1 MVFLKILLGI
11 VLFCVLIGAIPLRV
25 RIRLEDEF
33 TVLAGIGPLVLFRTP
48 AKKKPVNLR
57 DFTYKKHQKRLQKER
72 AALLKKKQKK
82 LESSARK
89 EQKKQQKNEEKEK
102 ARQLEK
108 TTAAANKKE
117 NKLEAILDI
126 VSCVLEGLPKLFGG
140 FKCRIYRLDVT
151 AGGRDAAEAAKN
163 FAILSQSMAYLL
175 EFLDNKTR
183 FVRPK
188 PETVAVRV
196 DFLLEKTRFE
206 GDFYLQIRIG
216 QILGPIFGIA
226 FNCIKVLIRNH

>member
-33 TVLAGIGPLVLFRTP
+33 TVLAGIGSLVLFRTP

-89 EQKKQQKNEEKEK
+89 EQKKQQKNEENEK

-108 TTAAANKKE
+108 RDSRRCGGDGDRSRMPDHFP
-117 NKLEAILDI
+117 ILACNPEVI
-126 VSCVLEGLPKLFGG
+126 LPAL
-140 FKCRIYRLDVT
+140 
-151 AGGRDAAEAAKN
+151 
-163 FAILSQSMAYLL
+163 
-175 EFLDNKTR
+175 
-183 FVRPK
+183 
-188 PETVAVRV
+188 
-196 DFLLEKTRFE
+196 
-206 GDFYLQIRIG
+206 
-216 QILGPIFGIA
+216 IF
-226 FNCIKVLIRNH
+226 